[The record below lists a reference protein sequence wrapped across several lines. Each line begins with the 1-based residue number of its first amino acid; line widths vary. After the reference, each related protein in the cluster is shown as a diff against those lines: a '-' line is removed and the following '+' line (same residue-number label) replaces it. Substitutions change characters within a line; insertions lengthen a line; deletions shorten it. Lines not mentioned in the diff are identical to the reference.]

1 MAQGAIF
8 CIRLRARDSE
18 QAERA
23 LAFAFEAGAVGAEER
38 DGGTVILVYAPSE
51 AANAVAAA
59 LRRGAGKGAEV
70 TAPEP
75 VEDIDWTERWKD
87 GLDAVEVSPRLRVR
101 PSFVERA
108 LKTGQAEL
116 VIDPGQ
122 AFGTGGHASTRL
134 ALEWIDAL
142 ALEGELGPATRIL
155 DVGTGSGVL
164 ALAGLVLGAGRAV
177 GFDLDPVAVHSARA
191 AAAANGLA
199 EQLRVW
205 AGPIQAL
212 RRVEFDLVV
221 ANLLRRELLPLVEEI
236 AARLRAGG
244 ALVVSGLLAGE
255 QGEVEAALAGAG
267 LRPAGARRARDGG
280 GDWVAL
286 LMRR

>member
-1 MAQGAIF
+1 M
-8 CIRLRARDSE
+8 
-18 QAERA
+18 
-23 LAFAFEAGAVGAEER
+23 GAEEL
-38 DGGTVILVYAPSE
+38 DGGTAILVYAPSE

-59 LRRGAGKGAEV
+59 LRRGAGEGAEV

-108 LKTGQAEL
+108 LKTGQVEL

-221 ANLLRRELLPLVEEI
+221 ANLLRLELLPLAEEI

-244 ALVVSGLLAGE
+244 ALVVSGLLAEE
-255 QGEVEAALAGAG
+255 QAEVEAALAGVG
-267 LRPAGARRARDGG
+267 LGPVGARRARDGG
-280 GDWVAL
+280 EDWVAL